1 MGGIVSE
8 FTDAIGLT
16 DSKAGER
23 AAQASQQAAQT
34 QSGFQQQ
41 ALDYLKESQAPI
53 TEAQT
58 GSLGRL
64 GNLATQGVNPY
75 QLKSESQLLDNID
88 QSPLYQALMGG
99 LQTGEESILR
109 NQAMTGGYRS
119 GGTRQNL
126 ARLGRDTAN
135 QALLSVFGN
144 RQQRDMQQAGL
155 DQQAFQNQL
164 GLESTIMGLPSQVG
178 NIAGLTSGI
187 GQTLA
192 QGQLAGAQSRLQGS
206 QANTQNLL
214 NLGTLGLGFAGLPR
228 VNYSDRRLKDN
239 IQKVGTENGHNVY
252 TWRWN
257 EKAHQ
262 LGLHGVGKGVIADEV
277 KKVKPEAVKRHAGFD
292 TVDYEMI
299 GVKNG

>member
-1 MGGIVSE
+1 MGGIVSKV
-8 FTDAIGLT
+8 TDAVGLT
-16 DSKAGER
+16 DSRAGER

-34 QSGFQQQ
+34 QAGFEQQ
-41 ALDYLKESQAPI
+41 ALDYLKETQAPI

-64 GNLATQGVNPY
+64 GDLATKGVNPY
-75 QLKSESQLLDNID
+75 QLKSEGQLLNNID

-109 NQAMTGGYRS
+109 NQAATGGFRS
-119 GGTRQNL
+119 GGTQQNL

-135 QALLSVFGN
+135 QALLSAFGN

-155 DQQAFQNQL
+155 NQQAFQNQL

-192 QGQLAGAQSRLQGS
+192 QGQIGAAQNRLQGS
-206 QANTQNLL
+206 QANSQNLM
-214 NLGTLGLGFAGLPR
+214 NLASLGLAAF
-228 VNYSDRRLKDN
+228 SDRRLKDN
-239 IQKVGTENGHNVY
+239 IQKVGTENGYNVY
-252 TWRWN
+252 TWDWN
-257 EKAHQ
+257 DIAKS
-262 LGLHGVGKGVIADEV
+262 LGLEGIGKGVIADEV
-277 KKVKPEAVKRHAGFD
+277 KKIKPEAVKRHSGFD

>member
-1 MGGIVSE
+1 MGGIVGAVKD
-8 FTDAIGLT
+8 TLGIGT
-16 DSKAGER
+16 TSDER
-23 AAQASQQAAQT
+23 AARQQVQASQTQAGAERE
-34 QSGFQQQ
+34 
-41 ALDYLKESQAPI
+41 ALEYLKEIQAPI

-64 GNLATQGVNPY
+64 GDLAQQGVNPY
-75 QLKSESQLLDNID
+75 QLQTEQQLLKNIETSPFY
-88 QSPLYQALMGG
+88 QSIMSG

-109 NQAMTGGYRS
+109 NQAMTGGFRS
-119 GGTRQNL
+119 GGTQQNL

-135 QALLSVFGN
+135 QALMAAFGN

-155 DQQAFQNQL
+155 NQQAFQNQL

-192 QGQLAGAQSRLQGS
+192 QGQIGAAQTRLQGAQGRTS
-206 QANTQNLL
+206 NMLNLL
-214 NLGTLGLGFAGLPR
+214 ASGQDAAAAAG
-228 VNYSDRRLKDN
+228 YSDRKLKDN
-239 IQKVGTENGHNVY
+239 IKKVGTENGYNVY
-252 TWRWN
+252 TWDWN

-262 LGLHGVGKGVIADEV
+262 LGLHGSGRGVIADEV
-277 KKVKPEAVKRHAGFD
+277 KKIKPEAVKRHAGFD
-292 TVDYEMI
+292 TVDYQLI

>member
-1 MGGIVSE
+1 MTKIFKTVS
-8 FTDAIGLT
+8 DAVGLT

-23 AAQASQQAAQT
+23 AARTAESAAQT
-34 QSGFQQQ
+34 QAGFQQQ
-41 ALDYLKESQAPI
+41 ALDYLKETQAPI

-64 GNLATQGVNPY
+64 GALAQQGVNPY
-75 QLKSESQLLDNID
+75 QLQTEQQLLKDIKT
-88 QSPLYQALMGG
+88 SPLYQSIMSG
-99 LQTGEESILR
+99 LQAGEESVLR
-109 NQAMTGGYRS
+109 NQSMTGGYRS
-119 GGTRQNL
+119 GGTQQNL

-135 QALLSVFGN
+135 QALLTAFGN

-155 DQQAFQNQL
+155 NQQAFQNQL

-192 QGQLAGAQSRLQGS
+192 QGQIGAAQNRLQGS
-206 QANTQNLL
+206 QANTQNLIDL
-214 NLGTLGLGFAGLPR
+214 ARLGFTA
-228 VNYSDRRLKDN
+228 SDRRLKDN
-239 IQKVGTENGHNVY
+239 IQKVGTENGFNVY
-252 TWRWN
+252 TWQWN
-257 EKAHQ
+257 KKANE
-262 LGLHGVGKGVIADEV
+262 LGLHGNGRGVIADEV

>member
-1 MGGIVSE
+1 MKIVSKV
-8 FTDAIGLT
+8 TDAVGLT

-23 AAQASQQAAQT
+23 AAQASQQAAQV

-41 ALDYLKESQAPI
+41 ALDYLEQVQAPI

-64 GNLATQGVNPY
+64 STMAEQGVNPY
-75 QLKSESQLLDNID
+75 QLKSQSELVEGIN

-109 NQAMTGGYRS
+109 NQAMTGGFRS
-119 GGTRQNL
+119 GGTQQNL

-135 QALLSVFGN
+135 QAFLSAYGDK
-144 RQQRDMQQAGL
+144 QQRDMQQSGL
-155 DQQAFQNQL
+155 NQQAFQNQL
-164 GLESTIMGLPSQVG
+164 GLESTIMGQPTQIG

-192 QGQLAGAQSRLQGS
+192 QGQLGAAQNRLQGS

-214 NLGTLGLGFAGLPR
+214 NLGSLAFKAF
-228 VNYSDRRLKDN
+228 SDRRLKDN
-239 IQKVGTENGHNVY
+239 IQKVGTENGYNVY
-252 TWRWN
+252 TWQWN
-257 EKAHQ
+257 DLAKS
-262 LGLHGVGKGVIADEV
+262 LGLEGSGKGVIADEV
-277 KKVKPEAVKRHAGFD
+277 KQVKPEAVKRHQGFD

-299 GVKNG
+299 GVKHG

>member
-1 MGGIVSE
+1 MTKI
-8 FTDAIGLT
+8 FTTFSDAVGAT
-16 DSKAGER
+16 DSKAGDR
-23 AAQASQQAAQT
+23 AARASEMAAQT
-34 QSGFQQQ
+34 QAGFQQQ
-41 ALDYLKESQAPI
+41 ALDYLKETQAPI

-64 GNLATQGVNPY
+64 GDLATQGVNPY
-75 QLKSESQLLDNID
+75 QLQTEQQLLKGIET
-88 QSPLYQALMGG
+88 SPLYQSIMGG

-109 NQAMTGGYRS
+109 NQAATGGFRS
-119 GGTRQNL
+119 GGTQQNL

-135 QALLSVFGN
+135 QALMAAFGN

-155 DQQAFQNQL
+155 NQQAFQNQL

-192 QGQLAGAQSRLQGS
+192 QGQIGAAQNRLQGS
-206 QANTQNLL
+206 QANTQNLM
-214 NLGTLGLGFAGLPR
+214 NLASLGFTAF
-228 VNYSDRRLKDN
+228 SDRRLKDN
-239 IQKVGTENGHNVY
+239 IKKVGNENGFNVY
-252 TWRWN
+252 TWDWN
-257 EKAHQ
+257 EKANQ
-262 LGLHGVGKGVIADEV
+262 LGLHGNGRGVIADEV
-277 KKVKPEAVKRHAGFD
+277 KQVKPEAVKRHAGFD